1 MNEKLENIIK
11 GLPFTLTDEQ
21 DFFLRDFISG
31 KGHAALLG
39 DGGSGKTTV
48 MWILSQYY
56 KEEIIFGGS
65 SGVATVNLPDNIGL
79 ATGHKIFNL
88 SIGEAI
94 PKDYKRSAI
103 RALTSSNTV
112 KIIVLDEAFC
122 YNSQDLDQILNQIR
136 KLNKANSKRRERN
149 IRLLLVGDCLQRLP
163 IVEDDLKKKLTQK
176 YGHYL
181 MFRSYLWKQFNFTN
195 YVFQEVKRQ
204 DGNTPKDI
212 WFKKA
217 LYVIRYGMEQHYDTV
232 LKGLNKLVVG
242 DNFEEGSV
250 YIAPTNA
257 LVDKYNKDYLDSNPN
272 PKLTFTAEF
281 GAKYDKKD
289 FPMEWEVTLAE
300 GCKCICLVNDPEGN
314 FQNGTEI
321 TVTNILVGEGIYGT
335 KEDGS
340 EIFVPIHEFKQEEIE
355 FIPAPVSSIGLLE
368 LRNKVVEVLGEEN
381 VPESISREQLNVLYE
396 THVKDNKIQQQERVH
411 IDSAYMLPVKL
422 SAGFVCARVQ
432 GKTFN
437 RKGLIDVGD
446 PEKDYFYTWNKMPDY
461 MVAGLFV
468 ALGRFTSIDNIQLKR
483 PIEKKHIKVCRES
496 IKYWW
501 ECVKEFNERR
511 KQ

>member
-1 MNEKLENIIK
+1 VNERLQKIID
-11 GLPFTLTDEQ
+11 GLPFTLTEEQ
-21 DFFLRDFISG
+21 DFFLRDFVSG
-31 KGHAALLG
+31 RGHAALNG
-39 DGGSGKTTV
+39 DSGTGKSTV
-48 MWILSQYY
+48 MWILAQYY
-56 KEEIIFGGS
+56 GSEIIFGGS

-88 SIGEAI
+88 SVGEAI

-103 RALTSSNTV
+103 RALTSSDTI

-136 KLNKANSKRRERN
+136 KLNKGNSKRRQRN
-149 IRLLLVGDCLQRLP
+149 IRLLLVGDNLQRLP
-163 IVEDDLKKKLTQK
+163 IVEDQLKEKLIRK

-204 DGNTPKDI
+204 SGETPKDI

-217 LYVIRYGMEQHYDTV
+217 LYVIRYGLEQHYDTV

-242 DNFEEGSV
+242 DNYEEGSV

-257 LVDKYNKDYLDSNPN
+257 LVDAYNLEYLEKNPN
-272 PKLTFTAEF
+272 PKLTFKAEF

-314 FQNGTEI
+314 YQNGTEI
-321 TVTNILVGEGIYGT
+321 TVTGILVGEGIFGV
-335 KEDGS
+335 KDSGE

-355 FIPAPVSSIGLLE
+355 FHETPVESLNIYE
-368 LRNKVVEVLGEEN
+368 LRSEVVKALGLAN
-381 VPESISREQLNVLYE
+381 VPENLGREKLNKLYNV
-396 THVKDNKIQQQERVH
+396 HVKDKVKQQDRVH

-422 SAGFVCARVQ
+422 SAGFVCARCQ

-446 PEKDYFYTWNKMPDY
+446 PEKDYFYTWKRMPDY

-468 ALGRFTSIDNIQLKR
+468 ALGRFTSIDHIQLKR

-496 IKYWW
+496 IDYWW
-501 ECVKEFNERR
+501 ECVAEFNERR

>member
-1 MNEKLENIIK
+1 MSESLDNIIK

-21 DFFLRDFISG
+21 DFFLRSFISG
-31 KGHAALLG
+31 NGHAALNG
-39 DGGSGKTTV
+39 DGGSGKSTV
-48 MWILSQYY
+48 MWVLAQYY
-56 KEEIIFGGS
+56 GSEIIFGGS
-65 SGVATVNLPDNIGL
+65 SGVATVNLPNNIGI

-88 SIGEAI
+88 SVGEAI

-103 RALTSSNTV
+103 KALTSSDTI

-136 KLNKANSKRRERN
+136 KLNKANAKRRQRN

-163 IVEDDLKKKLTQK
+163 IVEDDLKEKLTQK
-176 YGHYL
+176 YGHWL

-204 DGNTPKDI
+204 SGETPKDI

-217 LYVIRYGMEQHYDTV
+217 LYVIRYGMEQHYETV
-232 LKGLNKLVVG
+232 LKCLNKLVVG
-242 DNFEEGSV
+242 DNYEEGSV

-257 LVDKYNKDYLDSNPN
+257 LVDAYNLKYLENNPN
-272 PKLTFTAEF
+272 PKLTFKVAF
-281 GAKYDKKD
+281 GDKYDKKD

-300 GCKCICLVNDPEGN
+300 GCKCICLVNDPEGYY
-314 FQNGTEI
+314 QNGTEI
-321 TVTNILVGEGIYGT
+321 TITNILVGEGVFGL
-335 KEDGS
+335 KDSGE
-340 EIFVPIHEFKQEEIE
+340 EIFVPIHEFKQEDIE
-355 FIPAPVSSIGLLE
+355 FHEIPVESLSLSEIQAAVTDALKDETDVNLLSRKE
-368 LRNKVVEVLGEEN
+368 LNK
-381 VPESISREQLNVLYE
+381 LY
-396 THVKDNKIQQQERVH
+396 TIHVKDKIKQQERVH

-422 SAGFVCARVQ
+422 SAGFVVSRCQ

-437 RKGLIDVGD
+437 RKGLIDIGD
-446 PEKDYFYTWNKMPDY
+446 PDKDYFYTWKRMPDY

-468 ALGRFTSIDNIQLKR
+468 ALGRFTSIDHIQLKR

-501 ECVKEFNERR
+501 ECVAEFNQRR
-511 KQ
+511 NK